1 MKLLPFLTV
10 PGVLLLVAA
19 PAVSAADVYQ
29 FDPRHT
35 YASFAAD
42 HMGGLSTW
50 RGKFARSSGHVTLD
64 RKAHTG
70 TVYAVIDPASVQT
83 GNAPLDA
90 ELQSDEF
97 FDVPK
102 YPAIIYRGTQ
112 IRFVGA
118 VPEEVIGTLTMH
130 GVTRPVN
137 LHLDSF
143 KCIMHPLLLREV
155 CGADATAQIDRADF
169 GIDFGKA
176 AGFRTLTR
184 IELQVEAQKQ

>member
-10 PGVLLLVAA
+10 PGVLLLVVA

-64 RKAHTG
+64 RKARTG

-97 FDVPK
+97 FRCAEISGNHLPRHTN
-102 YPAIIYRGTQ
+102 PLCRGGARRGYR
-112 IRFVGA
+112 
-118 VPEEVIGTLTMH
+118 H
-130 GVTRPVN
+130 
-137 LHLDSF
+137 
-143 KCIMHPLLLREV
+143 
-155 CGADATAQIDRADF
+155 ADDAWGDAP
-169 GIDFGKA
+169 G
-176 AGFRTLTR
+176 
-184 IELQVEAQKQ
+184 